1 MKKKILVLSGDPNSI
16 NSEII
21 YKSWKNLGMNLKKR
35 ICIVSNLS
43 LLESQFKKLN
53 YKVKFKSL
61 SSIYD
66 KTESKKLN
74 IFNIDLNFKNS
85 FNVEKKNASKFVI
98 ESLNF
103 AHNLAVKKKI
113 TGIVNCAINKD
124 LLKKKKIGVTE
135 YLAKKCKLKKDT
147 EVMLIRNKNLC
158 VSPITTHLNIK
169 DISKKISQNII
180 INKVRTINNWFS
192 KKIKKKPVIGILGL
206 NPHNAEYRKESE
218 ERKIIIPAIKRLRKL
233 GLKVNGPL
241 VSDTVFIKEY
251 KYYDVIVGMYHDQVL
266 SPFKTL
272 FKYNGINIT
281 LGLKYIRVSPDH
293 GTAKNLIKKKI
304 ASEVSLSECLNF
316 ISKF

>member
-1 MKKKILVLSGDPNSI
+1 MQLYTNEKKILVLSGDPNSI

-103 AHNLAVKKKI
+103 AHNLAVKK
-113 TGIVNCAINKD
+113 
-124 LLKKKKIGVTE
+124 
-135 YLAKKCKLKKDT
+135 
-147 EVMLIRNKNLC
+147 
-158 VSPITTHLNIK
+158 
-169 DISKKISQNII
+169 
-180 INKVRTINNWFS
+180 NNWNCQLCHKQRF
-192 KKIKKKPVIGILGL
+192 
-206 NPHNAEYRKESE
+206 AQE
-218 ERKIIIPAIKRLRKL
+218 E
-233 GLKVNGPL
+233 
-241 VSDTVFIKEY
+241 
-251 KYYDVIVGMYHDQVL
+251 
-266 SPFKTL
+266 
-272 FKYNGINIT
+272 
-281 LGLKYIRVSPDH
+281 
-293 GTAKNLIKKKI
+293 KNR
-304 ASEVSLSECLNF
+304 CN
-316 ISKF
+316 